1 MSGVAPDGS
10 PVELYARL
18 SGFGEPELVHEAIP
32 AGAEILELGAGAG
45 RMTHRLVELGH
56 RVTAVDTSADM
67 LARIHG
73 AEIVHSE
80 IEGLDLGRTYRC
92 VLLASQLVN
101 VDDDRQR
108 AAFLATCGRHVAP
121 DGVVL
126 IQRYDPVWAADPAPS
141 DHERDGVRIRV
152 LEPRREAER
161 LHATVEYEMDGQ
173 TWRHGPFTSRILT
186 DAELDAR
193 LWQAGLLSNGEWLD
207 DRRTWLVARPLP
219 DESALYVDVPAA
231 ERLISA
237 HRLRWDGAGA
247 AVPAHVTVLYPFLD
261 PAAISDEVHEALGQI
276 ASHVAAFDVRFE
288 RVGRF
293 PDVVWLAPEPLQP
306 IAALTAAVAD
316 RWPDHPP
323 YGGAFDEVVHHLTVA
338 DGAPPEVLDRLEREV
353 SALLPISQPVR
364 ELTLA
369 ARCRGTWAE
378 LARYPLGSAAR

>member
-1 MSGVAPDGS
+1 MSGVAHDGS

-18 SGFGEPELVHEAIP
+18 TSFGEPELVHDAIP
-32 AGAEILELGAGAG
+32 PGAEILELGAGAG
-45 RMTHRLVELGH
+45 RMTHRFLELGH
-56 RVTAVDTSADM
+56 PVTAVDSSAEM
-67 LARIHG
+67 LAHIRG
-73 AEIVHSE
+73 AEIVHAE

-126 IQRYDPVWAADPAPS
+126 IQRYDPAWAADPAPS
-141 DHERDGVRIRV
+141 DHEREGVRIRV

-161 LHATVEYEMDGQ
+161 LRATVEYELDGR

-186 DAELDAR
+186 EAELGAR
-193 LWQAGLLSNGEWLD
+193 LWPAGLLSKDEWLD

-219 DESALYVDVPAA
+219 DESALYLDVPAA
-231 ERLISA
+231 EPLVSA

-261 PAAISDEVHEALGQI
+261 PAAISDEVHSALSRI
-276 ASHVAAFDVRFE
+276 ASDVAAFDVRFE

-293 PDVVWLAPEPLQP
+293 TDVVWLAPEPVQP
-306 IAALTAAVAD
+306 IAALTDAVAG

-323 YGGAFDEVVHHLTVA
+323 YGGAYEEVIHHLTVA

-353 SALLPISQPVR
+353 GALLPISQPVR

-369 ARCRGTWAE
+369 ARRRGTWAE
-378 LARYPLGSAAR
+378 LARYPLGAAAR